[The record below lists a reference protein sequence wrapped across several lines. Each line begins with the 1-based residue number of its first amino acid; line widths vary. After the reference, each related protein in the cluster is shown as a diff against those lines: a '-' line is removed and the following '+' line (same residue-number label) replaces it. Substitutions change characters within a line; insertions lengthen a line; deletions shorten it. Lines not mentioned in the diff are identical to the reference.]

1 MYSVF
6 EALLYASLLGAA
18 LGLLY
23 SLLAVVLLFLGDKK
37 QRHPSRLPDA
47 VELPLLK
54 TVRIANKNGKF
65 KARFFAVIRFLFD
78 ILFFFFCG
86 MTLAVFVYSVGGIF
100 RISYIV
106 AVLLTA
112 VLFCLTVGK
121 LLLFFA
127 DYIRFCTIVTLLYVS
142 LPFRLLFSFIFTAFS
157 TLLLQFYKL
166 YVIIYT
172 KVYII
177 RSNGRH
183 RNMERKWQGAVM
195 QLVSE

>member
-1 MYSVF
+1 
-6 EALLYASLLGAA
+6 
-18 LGLLY
+18 
-23 SLLAVVLLFLGDKK
+23 
-37 QRHPSRLPDA
+37 
-47 VELPLLK
+47 
-54 TVRIANKNGKF
+54 
-65 KARFFAVIRFLFD
+65 
-78 ILFFFFCG
+78 
-86 MTLAVFVYSVGGIF
+86 MTLAVFVYSVGGIL

-127 DYIRFCTIVTLLYVS
+127 DYIRFCTIVTLLYIS

-195 QLVSE
+195 QLVSEWIVVAFSVTHLFFCCSPFFVFCKAIGSKRLSDCFFALRLIKNCFRRIFEHILQCFCDMMYRSSS